1 MKLNSTTKN
10 MVDVGD
16 SLIIGSSE
24 WIVVNVVR
32 YGRYGSSNAMAYTI
46 TDINDGRT
54 IYAYPSSK
62 CYGAEIRKMR
72 RK

>member
-1 MKLNSTTKN
+1 MKLDSTTKN
-10 MVDVGD
+10 MVEVGD
-16 SLIIGSSE
+16 SLILGNSE
-24 WIVVNVVR
+24 WKVVNVVHYR
-32 YGRYGSSNAMAYTI
+32 GNSMAYTI